1 MPAKPC
7 EAQQRTDDMTDE
19 LYVYAIVALNILV
32 QMTLIWRLKF
42 PAGGKWKY
50 CAAAI
55 ALPLAIMG
63 AVRLLV
69 QSGAI
74 HARLAEQ
81 TSFEH
86 YLTLLFSALLF
97 LAPWLVT
104 FAAIVSKRRLAS
116 VRAAQAK
123 QPGTS

>member
-1 MPAKPC
+1 MN
-7 EAQQRTDDMTDE
+7 DD
-19 LYVYAIVALNILV
+19 LYVYAIVALNTLV
-32 QMTLIWRLKF
+32 QVTLIWRLKF

-63 AVRLLV
+63 AMRLLV

-81 TSFEH
+81 TSLEH
-86 YLTLLFSALLF
+86 YVTLFSSALLV

-116 VRAAQAK
+116 VRAQAQ
-123 QPGTS
+123 QSGTS

>member
-1 MPAKPC
+1 M
-7 EAQQRTDDMTDE
+7 TDD
-19 LYVYAIVALNILV
+19 LYVYAIVALNTLV
-32 QMTLIWRLKF
+32 QVTLIWRLKF

-55 ALPLAIMG
+55 ALPLAVMG
-63 AVRLLV
+63 VMRLLV
-69 QSGAI
+69 QVGAI

-86 YLTLLFSALLF
+86 YVTLFSSALLV

-104 FAAIVSKRRLAS
+104 CAAIVSKRRLAS
-116 VRAAQAK
+116 VRAQAE
-123 QPGTS
+123 QSGTL